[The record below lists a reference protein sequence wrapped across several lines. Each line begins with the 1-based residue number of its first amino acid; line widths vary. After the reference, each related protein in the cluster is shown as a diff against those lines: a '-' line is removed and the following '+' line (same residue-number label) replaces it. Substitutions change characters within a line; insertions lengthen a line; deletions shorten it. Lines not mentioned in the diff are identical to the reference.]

1 MNILYL
7 TTHLNVGGISSYL
20 LTLAGGLKKKGHNVY
35 VAAGFGELLP
45 RFMDKGIIYIPLPIK
60 TKAEIGPK
68 VLISL
73 FKLLPEIKKNNIE
86 IIHANTRVTQ
96 VLACLAGYLAQRP
109 VVSTAHGFYKKRLF
123 RKFFPCWGIRVIAI
137 SQQVRTHLMEDFNV
151 KEEELRLINNGIDVD
166 KFTVNSGQW
175 IAEYKKNLG
184 LGAGPVIGI
193 IARLSDVKGHKYLIQ
208 AMKLVLEKYPEA
220 QLLIFGEGKMKYG
233 LVDLTKRLGIEK
245 QVFFLPN
252 IADTKE
258 VLSIMDIFVL
268 PSLKEGLGLS
278 LMEAMAM
285 ETAVI
290 GSNAGGIKSLIR
302 DGFSGLLVE
311 PRDYKQLSDAIVS
324 LLEDSRKRKVFGENA
339 RIFIEKNFSQD
350 KMVSETEKMY
360 LECLNVKQ

>member
-7 TTHLNVGGISSYL
+7 TTHLNVGGITSYL
-20 LTLAGGLKKKGHNVY
+20 LTLAEGLKKQGHNVY
-35 VAAGFGELLP
+35 VAAGPGELLP

-60 TKAEIGPK
+60 TKSEISPK

-73 FKLLPEIKKNNIE
+73 FKLLPEIKKKNIE

-96 VLACLAGYLAQRP
+96 VLAYLAGYLF
-109 VVSTAHGFYKKRLF
+109 VSTAHGFYKKRFF
-123 RKFFPCWGIRVIAI
+123 RKIFPCWGARVIAI
-137 SQQVRTHLMEDFNV
+137 SQQVKTHLIEDFNL

-166 KFTVNSGQW
+166 KFTVNSLQW
-175 IAEYKKNLG
+175 TADYKKKLG
-184 LGAGPVIGI
+184 LGNGPVIGI
-193 IARLSDVKGHKYLIQ
+193 IARLSDVKGHIYLIQ

-220 QLLIFGEGKMKYG
+220 QLLIFGEGKMKG
-233 LVDLTKRLGIEK
+233 ELVSLTNKLGIEK

-252 IADTKE
+252 AADTKD
-258 VLSIMDIFVL
+258 VLSIMDIFAL

-278 LMEAMAM
+278 LMEAMGM
-285 ETAVI
+285 GIAVI

-311 PRDYKQLSDAIVS
+311 PRDYKQLSRAIIG
-324 LLEDSRKRKVFGENA
+324 LLGDPRKRKIFGENA

-350 KMVSETEKMY
+350 KMVLETEKMY
-360 LECLNVKQ
+360 RECLNAKQ